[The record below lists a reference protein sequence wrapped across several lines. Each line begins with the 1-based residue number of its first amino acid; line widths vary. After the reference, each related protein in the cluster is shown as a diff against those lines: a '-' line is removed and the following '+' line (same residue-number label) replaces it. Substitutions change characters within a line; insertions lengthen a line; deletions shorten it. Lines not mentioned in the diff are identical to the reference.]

1 MLMKKK
7 RMRIAP
13 GGTETMMYFR
23 ITINMHFHVDNGKNN
38 HVVSISK
45 YNSESQKTNCNSI
58 LKYYEQAVLKQN
70 QYTSHTEVLR
80 CSVATQSYSLIMRLI
95 QKIPP

>member
-1 MLMKKK
+1 
-7 RMRIAP
+7 MRIAP

-23 ITINMHFHVDNGKNN
+23 ITMKMHFHVDNEKNN
-38 HVVSISK
+38 RFVAISQ

-58 LKYYEQAVLKQN
+58 LKYYEQDVLKQN
-70 QYTSHTEVLR
+70 QYTSHTKVLR

-95 QKIPP
+95 QKFPP